1 MRTALF
7 AVLVVFLS
15 TLPTAALADEA
26 KVVWVDPSCNYLIAQ
41 LGDEFGIFQWRAG
54 SEPAEGDV
62 LDGPLRAEGIVT
74 VTNATKGGSNN
85 VILVALSPRLNS
97 LINSSPVNCKKRYRS
112 S

>member
-1 MRTALF
+1 MRTALC
-7 AVLVVFLS
+7 AVLLAFLS
-15 TLPTAALADEA
+15 ALSTVAFADEA

-41 LGDEFGIFQWRAG
+41 VGDEFGIFEWRAG

-62 LDGPLRAEGIVT
+62 LDGPFRTEGIVT
-74 VTNATKGGSNN
+74 VTNATKGGSNS
-85 VILVALSPRLNS
+85 VILVALSPRLKS

>member
-1 MRTALF
+1 MRSAPVT
-7 AVLVVFLS
+7 VLLAFLS
-15 TLPTAALADEA
+15 TLSTAVLADEA

-41 LGDEFGIFQWRAG
+41 LGDEYGIFEWRAG
-54 SEPAEGDV
+54 SEPAEGDM

-85 VILVALSPRLNS
+85 VILVAISPRLKS